1 MSPPARK
8 RPEASSSRPPKKLKA
23 TQVAENPFG
32 SDVEHL
38 AQHAASSVSTSLG
51 DARDSVDDYVAKKE
65 QTATK
70 VPQEDLYGPNPFII
84 PNNNRIYTNRDKQ
97 KIAADI
103 LERYTGSP
111 PERFA
116 KQIILTNFDYYL
128 TRFQRMT
135 RGERTRGST
144 MHAVHSTTS
153 DVSIIDFSIGSPT
166 AALIIEVLATVNPKA
181 VLLLGMCGGLHRSLK
196 MGDFIL
202 PTAAIRDEGVS
213 RHFMPPQVPAL
224 PTFKIQKF
232 ISQILVEQNLDYRT
246 GVVHTTDYRFWEFD
260 QRFKAQLYSERA
272 LAIEMES
279 ATLFVAGFAS
289 KVPIGALLL
298 VSDLPL
304 RRGGIKTKTSASS
317 VFKTY
322 TDQHLQIGVRVM
334 SEIAGRGEHIR
345 HYRW

>member
-1 MSPPARK
+1 MLLRD
-8 RPEASSSRPPKKLKA
+8 PELRHKDPSELSGIGNYDSLR
-23 TQVAENPFG
+23 E
-32 SDVEHL
+32 SDL
-38 AQHAASSVSTSLG
+38 S
-51 DARDSVDDYVAKKE
+51 DSVDSKKS
-65 QTATK
+65 A
-70 VPQEDLYGPNPFII
+70 QEELYGNNPFII
-84 PNNNRIYTNRDKQ
+84 PNNNRIYTNKDKQ
-97 KIAADI
+97 KIASDI

-128 TRFQRMT
+128 ERFNYLMD
-135 RGERTRGST
+135 GERTKGST
-144 MHAVHSTTS
+144 MNVVHSKKA
-153 DVSIIDFSIGSPT
+153 DVSIVDFSIGSPT

-196 MGDFIL
+196 VGDFIL
-202 PTAAIRDEGVS
+202 PTAAIRDEGAS

-232 ISQILVEQNLDYRT
+232 VSQILVENGLDYRT

-260 QRFKAQLYSERA
+260 QKFKAQLYEERA

-304 RRGGIKTKTSASS
+304 RRGGIKTKSSAKA
-317 VFKTY
+317 VFRQF
-322 TDQHLQIGVRVM
+322 TDLHLEMGIKAM
-334 SEIAGRGEHIR
+334 SEIAERGEHIR
-345 HYRW
+345 HYKW